1 MASASAERGVGRA
14 PLDRLTGWLVRLVR
28 LAFGLAAGLMLAGA
42 AAAHPMPESRVWV
55 DTRPQGLQLT
65 LQIPLNRLELA
76 FGQPLAAQPDQVL
89 DRHGDALAAYLL
101 QHVGARSAAAAGD
114 AAAARTPAEFGW
126 TALRPTLQV
135 TGEGAAAELEATM
148 ALRAP
153 PGADP
158 RRLTLMIDAVVHE
171 VVTHRLQ
178 VFLRS
183 DWAGG
188 QVGAPPRPLGELR
201 AGRYALP
208 LDLGA
213 AAPANGRALQALLAA
228 GMAHIAGGVDHLVFV
243 ALLLVVAPL
252 WPAIGHWIGERP
264 RRDALRHIA
273 WVVSAFTLGHSLALA
288 LAVSGWLRLP
298 AQPVEVAV
306 ALTIAVA
313 AAHAVWPLFGAV
325 EGRMALAF
333 GLIHGQAFAGGLA
346 TAGLTPAQTV
356 QALLAFNLGI
366 ELAQLAV
373 VLLLLPP
380 LLALVRRHPEPARRA
395 RVTLAAAA
403 AGLALGWI
411 VDRLG
416 WLPAPAPLAWL
427 DAHPAALALLPAALW
442 LAWGLSWLQGLRQP
456 QPA

>member
-1 MASASAERGVGRA
+1 VASASAERGVGRA
-14 PLDRLTGWLVRLVR
+14 PLDRLTRWLVG

-76 FGQPLAAQPDQVL
+76 FGQPLAAQADRVL
-89 DRHGDALAAYLL
+89 ERHSDALAAYLL
-101 QHVGARSAAAAGD
+101 QHVGARSAAA
-114 AAAARTPAEFGW
+114 GW

-213 AAPANGRALQALLAA
+213 AATANGRALQALLAT

-243 ALLLVVAPL
+243 ALLLAVAPL

-264 RRDALRHIA
+264 PREALRHIA

-288 LAVSGWLRLP
+288 LGVSGLVMLP
-298 AQPVEVAV
+298 AQAVDVAV

-346 TAGLTPAQTV
+346 TAGLSPAQTV

-373 VLLLLPP
+373 VLLVLPP

-427 DAHPAALALLPAALW
+427 DAHPAALALPPAALW